1 MNKFRALL
9 FTYTNTIIWLIL
21 GIFAYICALLEV
33 FVFRTSLEAEFLA
46 LFSMAIYPLIPII
59 SYYYEKD
66 EGLVE

>member
-9 FTYTNTIIWLIL
+9 FSYTNTIIWLIL
-21 GIFAYICALLEV
+21 GIFVYICALLEV
-33 FVFRTSLEAEFLA
+33 FVFRTSLEAESLA

-66 EGLVE
+66 EELIE